1 MEIITNAENRK
12 ELVKVLSGHFGQ
24 RSEYLG
30 PPSFAYR
37 IGSITVDRDA
47 KVILEDDSM
56 EDEVRRVLFQND
68 VAEET
73 QETQTEEPEAEIKMP
88 IGSMTPQPDKHDA
101 FQTVPYQQG
110 SRQGVHFHS
119 RQPYKCPGRKNL

>member
-12 ELVKVLSGHFGQ
+12 ELVKALSGHFGQ

-56 EDEVRRVLFQND
+56 EDEVRRVLFRMMWQ
-68 VAEET
+68 
-73 QETQTEEPEAEIKMP
+73 KRYR
-88 IGSMTPQPDKHDA
+88 KH
-101 FQTVPYQQG
+101 
-110 SRQGVHFHS
+110 R
-119 RQPYKCPGRKNL
+119 RKNRKRRSKYQSAA

>member
-12 ELVKVLSGHFGQ
+12 ELVKALSGHFGQ

-56 EDEVRRVLFQND
+56 EDEVRTVRYIDGDQGEYMKRATALIANELQGIKTALNRLRVNVNQIAKWNNIDRRISLL
-68 VAEET
+68 E
-73 QETQTEEPEAEIKMP
+73 K
-88 IGSMTPQPDKHDA
+88 
-101 FQTVPYQQG
+101 
-110 SRQGVHFHS
+110 
-119 RQPYKCPGRKNL
+119 

>member
-12 ELVKVLSGHFGQ
+12 ELVKALSGHFGQ

-47 KVILEDDSM
+47 KVCLLYTSM
-56 EDEVRRVLFQND
+56 GKWWLAVFPGMMLVLTVVLFEKGGTALRQLLD
-68 VAEET
+68 
-73 QETQTEEPEAEIKMP
+73 P
-88 IGSMTPQPDKHDA
+88 GS
-101 FQTVPYQQG
+101 
-110 SRQGVHFHS
+110 VH
-119 RQPYKCPGRKNL
+119 K

>member
-12 ELVKVLSGHFGQ
+12 ELVKALSGHFGQ

-73 QETQTEEPEAEIKMP
+73 QETQTEEPEAEIKTLGVSRLMRPPLMSVP
-88 IGSMTPQPDKHDA
+88 I
-101 FQTVPYQQG
+101 
-110 SRQGVHFHS
+110 
-119 RQPYKCPGRKNL
+119 CPEQSSVWEHPFPTLPLLVSLSG